1 MASRRPSED
10 ANNELTN
17 VGITLGK
24 VIGGGSFAKVSAAKQ
39 VINGQEHKRAVKSKS
54 SLAIHTVVTRFQ

>member
-10 ANNELTN
+10 ANGELTN

-24 VIGGGSFAKVSAAKQ
+24 VIGGGSFAKVSSAKQ
-39 VINGQEHKRAVKSKS
+39 IVNGQEHKRAVKSKP
-54 SLAIHTVVTRFQ
+54 F